1 MRPSQDR
8 SPRSS
13 SGEATPRGGLP
24 QSARP
29 TLLSSC
35 ARASTAAESRFR
47 INAPAF
53 TPRSSRVIALDSGA
67 AELVRDLARDQ
78 RWGGGHFLVFES
90 AVPDDALLRRV
101 PGPAAGPG
109 DDAPEGP
116 DGPEGP
122 EDPVTALLSEEL
134 NGSDT
139 VVMVASAEGAAAAEG
154 SASAASIIGD
164 AAAARAIMTAGLVVP
179 GDVPGDQV
187 VAALRPNAMVLV
199 ILRDA
204 TDLPEVLAAL
214 RV

>member
-1 MRPSQDR
+1 MRQQPSSAHQL
-8 SPRSS
+8 S
-13 SGEATPRGGLP
+13 
-24 QSARP
+24 QSAHP

-35 ARASTAAESRFR
+35 AQASTTAESRFR

-53 TPRSSRVIALDSGA
+53 TPRSSRVIALDAGA
-67 AELVRDLARDQ
+67 AALVRDLAREQ

-90 AVPDDALLRRV
+90 AVPDDALLLRV
-101 PGPAAGPG
+101 PGPAAGENT
-109 DDAPEGP
+109 EGP
-116 DGPEGP
+116 VTEGP
-122 EDPVTALLSEEL
+122 VTEGPVTALLSEEL

-139 VVMVASAEGAAAAEG
+139 VVMVASAEGNAT
-154 SASAASIIGD
+154 AASIIGD

-179 GDVPGDQV
+179 GDVPNDQV
-187 VAALRPNAMVLV
+187 VTALRPNAMVLV